1 MEATVQNAPGS
12 SFVGC
17 EPNCF
22 LPSIV
27 AIDLGGTV
35 TWENPDDVP
44 HTITSGTSASGP
56 SGHFDS
62 SLVMVGENFSHTFD
76 EAGTYDYFC
85 MVHPWME
92 GQVVVGESDEVVEPI
107 VEQEPISDSA
117 VTEVVVENAPGSS
130 TPGCEETNSCFIPS
144 TVEIDVGG
152 TVTWENPDVTAHT
165 TTSFKGS
172 ISGII
177 GLEWDSG
184 LFLKGQSFSHTF
196 DEAGTYDYFCM
207 VHPWMQGQV
216 IVEVEE
222 VVEQGENENE
232 IIEVVDVLEIDE
244 SSYNVEKIIFL
255 NQDIDHKPTNII
267 MLDGENHLE
276 IQKTSLNEQIDK
288 LTVSSWIK
296 PDFIGTSSPQYTV
309 VSKEGSFELFL
320 TNTKIP
326 KHSPGF
332 SIFDGQNWNTIL
344 IDSKVLDG
352 WHHLVGVINNQIL
365 SVYLD
370 SILIGSQSIPLQ
382 YSIDEDGEFL
392 LQDAY
397 MDKSENQIVVGA
409 LLNSVSPPIKTL
421 NQFEGSVSE
430 VKIIT
435 DALTKD
441 QILNLYLKD
450 KDVYQRELG
459 GIQSIT
465 NGTITY
471 LETTESPK
479 LSSDECIELA
489 KERGLYQQP
498 SPNEPY
504 YTLVCQF
511 PFDVIIPLN
520 SRLLWIETLNLEN
533 APYHSIRSV
542 DNIFA
547 TGIMTSADM
556 GFYDHHDFTYGVYE
570 YYDDLNESL
579 TGQIIIPKPTN
590 SININE
596 ETASSYCANDYSCYD
611 VYAAQ
616 IDVGETVTW
625 KNLDTWSH
633 TITSGTP
640 SDGPDGLFDSGL
652 IDTYLYFS
660 HTFEEAGTYDYFCM
674 VHPWKQ
680 GKIVVG
686 EM

>member
-1 MEATVQNAPGS
+1 M
-12 SFVGC
+12 
-17 EPNCF
+17 
-22 LPSIV
+22 
-27 AIDLGGTV
+27 
-35 TWENPDDVP
+35 
-44 HTITSGTSASGP
+44 
-56 SGHFDS
+56 
-62 SLVMVGENFSHTFD
+62 
-76 EAGTYDYFC
+76 
-85 MVHPWME
+85 
-92 GQVVVGESDEVVEPI
+92 
-107 VEQEPISDSA
+107 
-117 VTEVVVENAPGSS
+117 
-130 TPGCEETNSCFIPS
+130 
-144 TVEIDVGG
+144 EIDVGG

-172 ISGII
+172 ISGIV

-255 NQDIDHKPTNII
+255 NQDIDHKATNII
-267 MLDGENHLE
+267 MLDGENHLA

-296 PDFIGTSSPQYTV
+296 PNFMPTAGPQYTV

-326 KHSPGF
+326 KYSPGF

-397 MDKSENQIVVGA
+397 MAKSENQIVVGA